1 MVENGNLY
9 LNSNIKYAN
18 GNSILGIILLGN
30 KDGTK
35 SHMYVSEKIT
45 NVAAVAYA
53 EGAVQSYDGNS
64 SSPTVYGGKNVS
76 ETSLLNQLH
85 WYGSLATRNT
95 IG

>member
-1 MVENGNLY
+1 MENGNLY
-9 LNSNIKYAN
+9 INSNIKYAN

-30 KDGTK
+30 RDGTK
-35 SHMYVSEKIT
+35 SHLYVSEKIT

-53 EGAVQSYDGNS
+53 EGAVQSYDGNH
-64 SSPTVYGGKNVS
+64 SSPKVYGGKNVS